1 MKQKIMVLP
10 GTESQIGLIKKI
22 QKIGYKVI
30 CVDPNDNAPGLKIAD
45 YFDNADILDVD
56 RCLKIAKENN
66 VIAVL
71 SDECDIATSTVAYIN
86 RQIGANSIGNDMAQL
101 YTNKYLMREFSSK
114 LRLPCPRY
122 KECDCLEDAIK
133 FFKECKNQKIIIK
146 PLNSNSSRGVFTVTS
161 IYDLKEHYEETE
173 KYTRGQKK
181 VLCEEYIEGRE
192 FTVDGVIV
200 DGKHYSLAISKKKHF
215 QYNSNIACELLF
227 SPSDDKYNYERL
239 IRQNNYYIEKSGLPF
254 GLTHAEYKFNG
265 KDFVLIEIGARGGG
279 NFISSKI
286 VPAITGMDT
295 YQVLIDNTLGIQTN
309 SSGLI
314 SNDGKC
320 AVLKFFDIK
329 EKEGRVVR
337 IEGEELLKEKPEI
350 IFYEFHFQV
359 GSLIYEAQND
369 SLRIGFYIAVA
380 GDINHLNEVMNEVE
394 QKVKIIVQ

>member
-1 MKQKIMVLP
+1 M
-10 GTESQIGLIKKI
+10 
-22 QKIGYKVI
+22 
-30 CVDPNDNAPGLKIAD
+30 
-45 YFDNADILDVD
+45 
-56 RCLKIAKENN
+56 
-66 VIAVL
+66 
-71 SDECDIATSTVAYIN
+71 
-86 RQIGANSIGNDMAQL
+86 
-101 YTNKYLMREFSSK
+101 
-114 LRLPCPRY
+114 
-122 KECDCLEDAIK
+122 
-133 FFKECKNQKIIIK
+133 
-146 PLNSNSSRGVFTVTS
+146 
-161 IYDLKEHYEETE
+161 
-173 KYTRGQKK
+173 
-181 VLCEEYIEGRE
+181 
-192 FTVDGVIV
+192 
-200 DGKHYSLAISKKKHF
+200 
-215 QYNSNIACELLF
+215 
-227 SPSDDKYNYERL
+227 
-239 IRQNNYYIEKSGLPF
+239 PF